1 MDLMQRRRVMLA
13 AGKRSRLPRE
23 YQEVEY
29 LKSSGAQYIDTE
41 LFLTQDASINIRF
54 FVDSGTKFSIFG
66 SRRDSAL
73 RNIGL
78 AGAEMYPLYADF
90 GEYTKY
96 RASHFDHY
104 TSGDVYDASISRI
117 LRKIYNVTK
126 GEQKAI
132 NTKACSE
139 QFTTPG
145 SVFIFNQRNG
155 YASDGLNGGVIACV
169 INDTTGSRNLIP
181 CYRKS
186 DHKPGM
192 YDLCGSICSRT
203 NSPFYINAGT
213 GEFLVG
219 PEVK

>member
-1 MDLMQRRRVMLA
+1 MMQRRRVMLA

-29 LKSSGAQYIDTE
+29 LKSSGKQYIDTE
-41 LFLTQDASINIRF
+41 LVLTQDASINIRF
-54 FVDSGTKFSIFG
+54 FIDSGTTFSIFG
-66 SRRDSAL
+66 SRKDAFL
-73 RNIGL
+73 QNIGL
-78 AGAEMYPLYADF
+78 AGAASFPLYADF
-90 GEYTKY
+90 GDYTKY
-96 RASHFDHY
+96 RSYIGHY
-104 TSGDVYDASISRI
+104 TCGDVYDVSISRI

-126 GEQKAI
+126 GEQNAI
-132 NTKACSE
+132 NTKAVSG

-145 SVFIFNQRNG
+145 SAFIFNQRNG
-155 YASDGLNGGVIACV
+155 FSSDGLNGGVISCV
-169 INDTTGSRNLIP
+169 INDTTESRNLIP

-219 PEVK
+219 PEVN

>member
-29 LKSSGAQYIDTE
+29 LKSSGTQYIDTE
-41 LFLTQDASINIRF
+41 LVLTQDTSINIRF
-54 FVDSGTKFSIFG
+54 FIDSGTTFSIFG
-66 SRRDSAL
+66 SRKSPVL
-73 RNIGL
+73 QNIGL
-78 AGAEMYPLYADF
+78 AGTESFPLYADF
-90 GEYTKY
+90 GDYTKY
-96 RASHFDHY
+96 RASHIGHY
-104 TSGDVYDASISRI
+104 TSGDVYDVSINRI

-126 GEQKAI
+126 GEQNAI
-132 NTKACSE
+132 NTNACSE

-145 SVFIFNQRNG
+145 SAFIFNQRNG
-155 YASDGLNGGVIACV
+155 FSSIGLNGGVIACV

-203 NSPFYINAGT
+203 NSPFYVNAGT

-219 PEVK
+219 PEVN